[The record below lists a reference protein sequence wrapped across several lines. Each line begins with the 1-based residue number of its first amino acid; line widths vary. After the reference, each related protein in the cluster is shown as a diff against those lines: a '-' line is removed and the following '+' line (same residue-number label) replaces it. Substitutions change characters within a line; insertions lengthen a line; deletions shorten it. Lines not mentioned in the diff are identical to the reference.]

1 MSPGEFAGMSLPEL
15 EAALAQARADLADL
29 EETYT
34 FKMTHTNDHIPGAQ
48 MLDHVED
55 IHEARRRV
63 AAIESLVAR
72 FVKR

>member
-1 MSPGEFAGMSLPEL
+1 VSPGGFDGMGLPEL
-15 EAALAQARADLADL
+15 ESALARARAELDDL

-48 MLDHVED
+48 MLDHEED

-63 AAIESLVAR
+63 AAIESLMAR